1 MVCLLDSDILRMG
14 FDVLNKAS
22 VLAWST
28 ATCMRSG
35 RRVMTCRYMNS
46 VAGTMTLLPWSCPS
60 M

>member
-1 MVCLLDSDILRMG
+1 MDSDILRMG